1 MTTAI
6 APVRIQRLALDTPI
20 GRIVLEATD
29 AALTRLVLPNAVEA
43 APPAPTEL
51 DDDAGPLAVAARQLG
66 EYFAGTRTT
75 FDIPLALHGTP
86 FQNDVWRV
94 LGEIPYA
101 ETITYGELADLVGRP
116 RASRAVGQA
125 NGANPL
131 PIVVPC
137 HRVVASG
144 QRIGGYGGGL
154 ETKRKLLTLE
164 GVLLT

>member
-1 MTTAI
+1 MG
-6 APVRIQRLALDTPI
+6 VRHTVTGSPI
-20 GRIVLEATD
+20 GDLTLVAD
-29 AALTRLVLPNAVEA
+29 GAALIGLYFDGHSRNPRLPSL
-43 APPAPTEL
+43 
-51 DDDAGPLAVAARQLG
+51 GPLADSGFEDVIAQLG

-75 FDIPLALHGTP
+75 FEIPLALHGTP